1 MSVFCNDEAA
11 YRWARRAAIVCLVV
25 LALAL
30 PFLFSG
36 NRFYAFVLGVIYLY
50 ILWSSGMILLSG
62 YTGLMPLMYAG
73 LAGVGAYTTVNLV
86 MKFSVSFWLAMP
98 AGALAAAVV
107 GVILGLPS
115 LRLRG
120 FYFTLSGLVIQTA
133 LTMLFVYIP
142 QFTGGDTGISQVPPP
157 MVPLPG
163 GRSFPL
169 AGAWLEESLAIAA
182 VCTVF
187 VVYLVTRSRWGTY
200 LIAIREDDLLTE
212 GLGIGVTRF
221 RVLAFFISSLFAGV
235 GGAFYAHY
243 TGFVS
248 PRSFDVLTSLN
259 IWLIVGFGGQGTLP
273 GPIVGT
279 LILAPIPYLMQGL
292 YLYKDIVYGSLIVF
306 TTIFLPRGVY
316 GSLVF
321 RRGVGTAALFGGQ
334 R

>member
-1 MSVFCNDEAA
+1 MT
-11 YRWARRAAIVCLVV
+11 YRRAGGACLVL

-30 PFLFSG
+30 PFLVSG
-36 NRFYAFVLGVIYLY
+36 YRFYAFVLGVTYLY
-50 ILWSSGMILLSG
+50 ILWSSGMNLLSG
-62 YTGLMPLMYAG
+62 FTGLMPLMYAG
-73 LAGVGAYTTVNLV
+73 LAGIGAYTTVNLV

-98 AGALAAAVV
+98 VGALAAAVV
-107 GVILGLPS
+107 GVMLGLPS

-157 MVPLPG
+157 IVPLPG

-169 AGAWLEESLAIAA
+169 AGVWFEETLAGAA
-182 VCTVF
+182 LCTVF
-187 VVYLVTRSRWGTY
+187 AVYRVTRSKWGTY

-248 PRSFDVLTSLN
+248 PRSFDVLTSMN
-259 IWLIVGFGGQGTLP
+259 VWLIVGFGGQGTLL
-273 GPIVGT
+273 GPIVGS
-279 LILAPIPYLMQGL
+279 LILAPIPYLMQEL
-292 YLYKDIVYGSLIVF
+292 YLYKDIVYGGLIVF

-316 GSLVF
+316 GSFVF
-321 RRGVGTAALFGGQ
+321 HRRARAAARLAAASRTQ
-334 R
+334 EAAS